1 MQVCNVKKFEYV
13 CLCNIDSK
21 LLCIIDNSNN
31 RYIHL
36 ITKHQ
41 GDLILLYFLS
51 DIDQLKEVTMETN
64 LY

>member
-1 MQVCNVKKFEYV
+1 M
-13 CLCNIDSK
+13 
-21 LLCIIDNSNN
+21 
-31 RYIHL
+31 HL